1 MSIRTEE
8 FTVVGPTSGADVK
21 HAGIQSVEGEPVK
34 RLISV
39 NLRVSAYNAA
49 IIKCYQGQKQKQGAY
64 DYAFAGYAAIASG
77 TDFNGALRQGFD
89 VDMSLSVGNP
99 YQVAVGPAGSAT
111 TIFGE
116 YVYEQ
121 ADE

>member
-1 MSIRTEE
+1 MSIRTEA
-8 FTVVGPTSGADVK
+8 FTVVGVTSGDVK
-21 HAGIQSVEGEPVK
+21 DAGIQSVDGERPK
-34 RLISV
+34 RLIAV

-49 IIKCYQGQKQKQGAY
+49 IIKCFQGQVQKQGAY

-77 TDFNGALRQGFD
+77 TDFNGALRQGFA
-89 VDMSLSVGNP
+89 VDMVLPVGNP
-99 YQVAVGPAGSAT
+99 YQVAVGAASTGT

-121 ADE
+121 DDE